1 MPNATLFGRFVAQE
15 KIYENEWL
23 TQYEGKD
30 QQDGRNVSV
39 IAFCES
45 LITPVEFLSRFQ
57 PLARKFNA
65 IASKHAPALIQS
77 GEAAGQAA
85 LVYEDA
91 DGQTLAEIFASAA
104 QQPVEFN
111 LALAQ
116 QMGEYLDL
124 IHAAGLTQI
133 AFDPQYV
140 TLTPQ
145 NAMLVSNF
153 GFAHGANLPALLAA
167 RQISARSFYAP
178 ELLRG
183 SADQRADFYS
193 LGALLYQALT
203 GKEIALV
210 SSPEQTLP
218 DSSLPSR
225 ARQDLA
231 PEWDA
236 LISKCLQPNPAKR
249 IQSAA
254 EFLNLLDEIRRA
266 AETFASHSPL
276 SMEDSLVGQTLGAY
290 RLVSRLGQGGMATVY
305 KAYEP
310 ALDRYVAIKILPQF
324 FASDPVFVQRFRR
337 EAKAVA
343 QLNHP
348 NIVPIY
354 SFGESGSVTY
364 IAMQFVQGDTLK
376 HEGQKFSLDDSLRL
390 LIPIARA
397 LAYAHQ
403 RGIVHRDV
411 KPSNILVAEGGWP
424 LLADFGLAQM
434 AQVSGKLTESGV
446 GMGTPMYMS
455 PEQGQGEKI
464 DQRSDIYSLGIV
476 LYEMLT
482 GDVPFRADTP
492 MAIVIKHISAP
503 MPLPSSINPNI
514 PDYLEALI
522 LKATAKNP
530 EDRYQTAEE
539 LAEAMEFARS
549 RLLSSPVETRRAPAP
564 PKPKVKPVSTP
575 PKNSAPQ
582 VESPQAQSASIL
594 ILKGIGSFFKG
605 IYRLVVFLILLGV
618 LLSLLIVGGMAALKI
633 CPPQGPWP
641 QPPWCAGSP
650 YAFTMGD
657 SQPQQEPPAPSL
669 IEDFDRQPATNR
681 TGWEGYFEDGRDT
694 EINCAINDTRQRSDS
709 NYLQYE
715 FDVAEN
721 SWSTC
726 GFYYDSP
733 QDWRAADGIAFDL
746 RADQPGIGYQ
756 VALYGGAPSA
766 RTTYFHWMKTDAA
779 SVDGWTHI
787 ELSWSDILRA
797 EWEDNPH
804 SPFDAAQVT
813 GFALGISADE
823 TSRASG
829 TLWLDNLRLLSAP
842 GAPVE
847 APPQAPRPNLIADF
861 DREEPF
867 EIESYFDEES
877 DSQSACVLDESF
889 GLEDSNALRFEFDA
903 APNAWASCGL
913 SFYDKQFW
921 QNYAG
926 IAFVV
931 HAEEPN
937 LTYALNIT
945 INDGEDKNYQR
956 EMTTSPESV
965 QGWQRV
971 ELRWE
976 DLLRVEW
983 EDEAGT
989 PLTPRNIEGVW
1000 FEISAPQ
1007 DARAAGKLWLDSLE
1021 LIQP

>member
-1 MPNATLFGRFVAQE
+1 MLNAALFGRFAVKKQM
-15 KIYENEWL
+15 YENEWL
-23 TQYEGKD
+23 VQYWGTDEQEK
-30 QQDGRNVSV
+30 REVA
-39 IAFCES
+39 IAAFCEP
-45 LITPVEFLSRFQ
+45 LAAPAEFLSRFQ
-57 PLARKFNA
+57 PLSRKFNA
-65 IASKHAPALIQS
+65 IASKHAPAFIQS
-77 GEAAGQAA
+77 GEAEGQA
-85 LVYEDA
+85 VVVWEYA

-104 QQPVEFN
+104 PQPAEFV

-116 QMGEYLDL
+116 RLGEYLDL
-124 IHAAGLTQI
+124 LHAAGLTQMV
-133 AFDPQYV
+133 FDPQNIL
-140 TLTPQ
+140 LTPQ
-145 NAMLVSNF
+145 NAALVSNF
-153 GFAHGANLPALLAA
+153 GFAHGVNLPALLAA
-167 RQISARSFYAP
+167 HQVSARPSYAP

-183 SADQRADFYS
+183 SADLRADFYS
-193 LGALLYQALT
+193 LGALLYQALV
-203 GKEIALV
+203 GKEIPPGA
-210 SSPEQTLP
+210 SPEQTLP
-218 DSSLPSR
+218 DALLPSR

-236 LISKCLQPNPAKR
+236 LLSKCLQPNPAKR
-249 IQSAA
+249 VQSAA

-266 AETFASHSPL
+266 AETLASNNPL
-276 SMEDSLVGQTLGAY
+276 GMEDSLVGQTLGAY

-310 ALDRYVAIKILPQF
+310 ALDRYVAIKVLPQF
-324 FASDPVFVQRFRR
+324 FANDPVFVQRFRR

-354 SFGESGSVTY
+354 SFGEAGRITY
-364 IAMQFVQGDTLK
+364 IAMQFVVGDTLK

-503 MPLPSSINPNI
+503 MPMPSSVNPNI

-530 EDRYQTAEE
+530 DDRYQTAEE
-539 LAEAMEFARS
+539 LAEAMESARA
-549 RLLSSPVETRRAPAP
+549 RLLSSPEETRRAPVIQM
-564 PKPKVKPVSTP
+564 VKPAPVSAKIP
-575 PKNSAPQ
+575 APQ
-582 VESPQAQSASIL
+582 VESPQQPSASIL

-605 IYRLVVFLILLGV
+605 VYRLLIFLILLGV
-618 LLSLLIVGGMAALKI
+618 LLPLLIVGGMAAFKV

-650 YAFTMGD
+650 YAFTVGA
-657 SQPQQEPPAPSL
+657 PQPPATEDV
-669 IEDFDRQPATNR
+669 IEDFDRQPAQNR

-694 EINCAINDTRQRSDS
+694 QLDCSINDSRELGAS

-733 QDWRAADGIAFDL
+733 QNWSAAQGIAFDL
-746 RADQPGIGYQ
+746 RAAQPGVGYEINI
-756 VALYGGAPSA
+756 YGGTPDA
-766 RTTYFHWMKTDAA
+766 RTTHLYWAVTTPEN
-779 SVDGWTHI
+779 VDGWTHI
-787 ELSWSDILRA
+787 ELSWNDILRA

-804 SPFDAAQVT
+804 TPLDPAQVT
-813 GFALGISADE
+813 GFAVGVGTDE

-829 TLWLDNLRLLSAP
+829 ILWLDNLQLIRSAP
-842 GAPVE
+842 ARLEPQ
-847 APPQAPRPNLIADF
+847 PQAPPANLVADF
-861 DREEPF
+861 DREAPF
-867 EIESYFDEES
+867 NIESYFDEQT
-877 DSQSACVLDESF
+877 DSTSACVLDKSF
-889 GLEDSNALRFEFDA
+889 GLEDSASLRFEFDA
-903 APNAWASCGL
+903 APDAWASCGL
-913 SFYDKQFW
+913 SFYDKQIW
-921 QNYAG
+921 QDYAG
-926 IAFVV
+926 IAFYV
-931 HAEEPN
+931 HAE
-937 LTYALNIT
+937 TADVAYAVNFT
-945 INDGEDKNYQR
+945 VNDGEDKNYQR
-956 EMTTSPESV
+956 ELQTATESV
-965 QGWQRV
+965 DGWQRV

-983 EDEAGT
+983 EADAGM
-989 PLTPRNIEGVW
+989 PLTPQDIEGVW

-1007 DARAAGKLWLDSLE
+1007 AARLAGQLWIDSVE